1 MNPVFGTTTAIKS
14 TNFGEGN
21 IHVKGVKV
29 DGEMYKLNFYLE
41 CDIFERGAVVELE
54 LTDDTGGYDWGL
66 PSYMLLDP
74 TGSLYFSETIRGES
88 RIEPQMWVSRH

>member
-54 LTDDTGGYDWGL
+54 LTDDVNITCGDGSKAL
-66 PSYMLLDP
+66 PLSP
-74 TGSLYFSETIRGES
+74 
-88 RIEPQMWVSRH
+88 